1 MRHTQAQ
8 YRTLN
13 SLKKKKWLYEHHQI
27 IPILSNHL
35 YKQKIYKLYKQLF
48 PYIHITYS
56 IHTNKRKDN
65 EKKNHICLFILIPP
79 VKSISQFI
87 YPIPIPIND
96 PRPIVTILL
105 KLPPYSWLHSAST
118 TSKTSNNH
126 MEFKLKIKSP
136 TKRWHQNPIKL
147 VPSLIHYT
155 QCSPNL
161 YQNNS
166 KF

>member
-1 MRHTQAQ
+1 MR
-8 YRTLN
+8 Y
-13 SLKKKKWLYEHHQI
+13 KKGVTLYEHHQI
-27 IPILSNHL
+27 INILSNHL

-96 PRPIVTILL
+96 PRSIVTILL
-105 KLPPYSWLHSAST
+105 KQLAPQCLYHVQD
-118 TSKTSNNH
+118 
-126 MEFKLKIKSP
+126 IKQSYGIQ
-136 TKRWHQNPIKL
+136 TEN
-147 VPSLIHYT
+147 
-155 QCSPNL
+155 
-161 YQNNS
+161 
-166 KF
+166 